1 MAKSITVALEL
12 NTRNFDQG
20 VSRVDRGLNNIDRS
34 AQQSKT
40 SLAAVATGIA
50 AIVGAS
56 AGLVSAVN
64 AARSVEDLGITLKTL
79 YGDAEQAAEALD
91 IVTEAAAR
99 LPVSLD
105 AIQAGV
111 PALALVESQFGGL
124 GNAIEF
130 TSGIANAFGMS
141 FQDAASNVQRA
152 LSAGIASADTFRD
165 RGVKAF
171 LGFEEGVKY
180 TAEQT
185 QELFVKSFEK
195 VTAANEDAV
204 NTMTGQ
210 LSMFS
215 DAIFQIQAEL
225 GEAFGESLKE
235 SLAGITAA
243 FSANREEI
251 IEIARVIG
259 ESLGAAL
266 TFVVDNMQILV
277 SLLAGAFASAAVGR
291 IIVAVDAIVKF
302 AQAIRLAATGA
313 ATLQAFM
320 GPAGIASLAAGAVA
334 AGAAYLALNEVF
346 DSNEEKLKNVTVA
359 ATKLKDVEVAEGLA
373 EQMDM
378 LGDTADELA
387 DTYKENEEVRRE
399 SIKRTNELMRESE
412 DMLEKMH
419 ERAMDRASDILER
432 QAEKNTELE
441 REIAIAEAVIGLTD
455 VEKGLKQELME
466 LEFRR
471 KDALEE
477 IAALTVSDE
486 ERNKLTQELNALT
499 EEQIRLVNERH
510 EVSMEA
516 MAKEDAQAKKNEETK
531 VKLLQDSQETIRQL
545 NNATMKSMEDAFV
558 NFVATGKG
566 SFRDLVDDM
575 IDQLKRLLAKK
586 IFKTILNFLGGG
598 LGSLFS
604 GFFDQGGIIP
614 AGKFGI
620 VGEKGPEIVTGPAN
634 VIGRME
640 TQGILANQNQGSGQP
655 TNVTYNINATDAQSF
670 RDMIAQDPSF
680 IFNVTRAGARL
691 QPI

>member
-40 SLAAVATGIA
+40 SLAGVATGIA

-79 YGDAEQAAEALD
+79 YGDAELAAAALD

-111 PALALVESQFGGL
+111 PALALVEEQFGGL

-195 VTAANEDAV
+195 VTAANADAV

-235 SLAGITAA
+235 SLSAITQA
-243 FSANREEI
+243 FSQNKEEI
-251 IEIARVIG
+251 MEIARVIG
-259 ESLGAAL
+259 DSLGAAVV
-266 TFVVDNMQILV
+266 FVVENMQILV

-334 AGAAYLALNEVF
+334 AGAAYLALNEIF
-346 DSNEEKLKNVTVA
+346 DSNEEKIRGVTDA
-359 ATKLKDVEVAEGLA
+359 AQELNNTDASESLTKQMEKISESATLAKDTIVLTE
-373 EQMDM
+373 
-378 LGDTADELA
+378 
-387 DTYKENEEVRRE
+387 KEKQE
-399 SIKRTNELMRESE
+399 SMKLTKELMTESE

-419 ERAMDRASDILER
+419 ERAMERAGDILER
-432 QAEKNTELE
+432 TADKNTALE
-441 REIAIAEAVIGLTD
+441 REIEIAQAVLNLSENERD
-455 VEKGLKQELME
+455 LKTQLME
-466 LEFRR
+466 LEHKRQ
-471 KDALEE
+471 DALEQ
-477 IAALTVSDE
+477 IAALTVSDQ
-486 ERNKLTQELNALT
+486 ERNELTAKLNELTQE
-499 EEQIRLVNERH
+499 QIDLVKERH
-510 EVSMEA
+510 DISMDA
-516 MAKEDAQAKKNEETK
+516 MAKEDAQAKKNEEAK
-531 VKLLQDSQETIRQL
+531 VSLATATNE
-545 NNATMKSMEDAFV
+545 TMKSLNSEAMSSMESAFV
-558 NFVATGKG
+558 GFVTTGKG
-566 SFRDLVDDM
+566 SFKDLIDDM
-575 IDQLKRLLAKK
+575 LKQLKRLLAKK
-586 IFKTILNFLGGG
+586 IFETIFGFLGGG
-598 LGSLFS
+598 LGSIFA
-604 GFFDQGGIIP
+604 GFFDKGGMIP
-614 AGKFGI
+614 SGKFGI

-640 TQGILANQNQGSGQP
+640 TQGMLNGPGQSAQ
-655 TNVTYNINATDAQSF
+655 TSVVYNINATDAQSF
-670 RDMIAQDPSF
+670 KDMIAQDPGF
-680 IFNVTRAGARL
+680 IYNVTQAGARL